1 MEVRVLQ
8 EVIGIAGGCECL
20 GFSPVHP
27 QITCRLGG
35 FRRQWFY
42 HTCGSWGNEEVSQH
56 WFSLVSAAGAELGT
70 ERIACGASGPF
81 PLDAL
86 QDCSSHHGCLR
97 TCTQQLKSAP
107 SKHGVAA
114 ACSFVT

>member
-1 MEVRVLQ
+1 MEVRVLK

-20 GFSPVHP
+20 HFSPVHP
-27 QITCRLGG
+27 QITRRLGG

-81 PLDAL
+81 PLDCSPRL
-86 QDCSSHHGCLR
+86 FLPSRLPQDVH
-97 TCTQQLKSAP
+97 TAAEEVTQPAGWQLP
-107 SKHGVAA
+107 VPL
-114 ACSFVT
+114 